1 MKNRVYLYCIIF
13 AVIFIAS
20 FSIDVFNAASDVKRG
35 WQDEGKYIQEHGHT
49 SDMSEIALE
58 FKSSN
63 VSKVH
68 NKKTNKD
75 INIYRKNL
83 VLDVKQ
89 SSSLTETIDV
99 VTTFITAIAAF
110 FLLPN
115 IILVLISIGKKEIF
129 TNKFEKR
136 LSRIGF
142 ACIIININFLLFC
155 TTNHIEACKQVEIE
169 GYYHTLFTGNSF
181 TGIYIGLILL
191 IGAQVFK
198 MARTLQEEQ
207 DLTI

>member
-1 MKNRVYLYCIIF
+1 MKNRVYIYCIIF
-13 AVIFIAS
+13 AVIFVAT
-20 FSIDVFNAASDVKRG
+20 FSVDMTNVMSEIKRG
-35 WQDEGKYIQEHGHT
+35 YQDEGKNIQEHGHT
-49 SDMSEIALE
+49 NELPELSLE

-63 VSKVH
+63 VGTIH

-83 VLDVKQ
+83 IVEVKH
-89 SSSLTETIDV
+89 SNTLTKATDIV
-99 VTTFITAIAAF
+99 FSFITAIAGIV
-110 FLLPN
+110 LIPN
-115 IILVLISIGKKEIF
+115 IILALISIGKKELF
-129 TNKFEKR
+129 TNKFENR
-136 LSRIGF
+136 LNRIGI
-142 ACIIININFLLFC
+142 ACIIINLGFLLFC
-155 TTNHIEACKQVEIE
+155 IIQHIEACKQVEIE
-169 GYYHTLFTGNSF
+169 GYYHTLFQDDCF